1 MISQYGATVTSV
13 MNAVQI
19 QVLNFVYR
27 KIALKLTEFENHRT
41 QTQFEDSLIVKV
53 IVNVLYL
60 SYITV
65 SACIHA
71 VVYTVHCVTA

>member
-1 MISQYGATVTSV
+1 VLLYVRGILQYGATVTSV
-13 MNAVQI
+13 INAVQI

-53 IVNVLYL
+53 IA
-60 SYITV
+60 
-65 SACIHA
+65 SAL
-71 VVYTVHCVTA
+71 

>member
-1 MISQYGATVTSV
+1 MLLYIYGISQYGATVTSV
-13 MNAVQI
+13 INAVQI

-53 IVNVLYL
+53 FATY
-60 SYITV
+60 
-65 SACIHA
+65 
-71 VVYTVHCVTA
+71 CV